1 MMTSFFLTPRK
12 QKMLVMT
19 GRKML
24 ERKPYAF
31 ENGGKIL
38 WLIIKNFLA
47 SAQLSDSC
55 GCKYQVAQWNEESS
69 RSSNL

>member
-1 MMTSFFLTPRK
+1 MSDDWK
-12 QKMLVMT
+12 KDA
-19 GRKML
+19 G
-24 ERKPYAF
+24 EKPYVF
-31 ENGGKIL
+31 GNGGKIL

-55 GCKYQVAQWNEESS
+55 GCKHQVAQWNEESS

>member
-1 MMTSFFLTPRK
+1 
-12 QKMLVMT
+12 
-19 GRKML
+19 ML
-24 ERKPYAF
+24 ERKPNAF
-31 ENGGKIL
+31 GNGGKIL